1 MMKTLAV
8 VATSL
13 FLCVASATV
22 TAQTANRSSPQVE
35 KIKARG
41 ALLCPGHNGS
51 NLGFAEVDDKGNWKG
66 FDVDICRAVA
76 AAILGSPDKAKFLP
90 LSWAQRWPSLNSGEI
105 DLVVKTTDATMSRD
119 TELGYQF
126 SIPYLYGA
134 FQFMVPVK
142 MNAKTAKDLN
152 GGTICTSAG
161 TNNARYVADF
171 LKVNNIK
178 AEVLTF
184 EKREE
189 QRAAYTQKRCD
200 ADMNWGPT
208 LAVTR
213 ASQPDAKEHVILPD
227 VVAVA
232 PQVIIV
238 KEGDDHF
245 LDVINWVLEALLIA
259 EENGITRANVDQ
271 IKAKPP
277 NPSIE
282 KLLGVTPGVGAR
294 LGLSDQWAYNTIK
307 SMGNFG
313 EIYDRNLG
321 SQSPYKL
328 DRGMNALWRDK
339 GVFVPMLID

>member
-1 MMKTLAV
+1 MKKLAA
-8 VATSL
+8 VATLLSL
-13 FLCVASATV
+13 FVASTTGV
-22 TAQTANRSSPQVE
+22 AQTASRGSPQIE

-41 ALLCPGHNGS
+41 SLLCPGHNGS

-66 FDVDICRAVA
+66 FDVDICRAIA
-76 AAILGSPDKAKFLP
+76 TAILGSPDKAKFLP

-189 QRAAYTQKRCD
+189 QRAAYAQKRCD

-213 ASQPDAKEHVILPD
+213 ASQADAKEHVILPD

-238 KEGDDHF
+238 KESDDHY

-259 EENGITRANVDQ
+259 EENGITRANIDQ

-282 KLLGVTPGVGAR
+282 KLLGVTPGMGAR
-294 LGLSDQWAYNTIK
+294 LGLSGRTTRSRRWVTSAK
-307 SMGNFG
+307 STSATWVRSRRTSSTA
-313 EIYDRNLG
+313 E
-321 SQSPYKL
+321 
-328 DRGMNALWRDK
+328 
-339 GVFVPMLID
+339 